1 MRHFISFDL
10 VSFSAVLA
18 SKIVLGYS
26 LQLILLRDSS
36 EFSASC
42 QRCTPSK
49 VVEFQ
54 AASMFLA
61 EFAFLPRVFV
71 FCVCLRTAK
80 LLHPNL
86 RCILKAVGV

>member
-1 MRHFISFDL
+1 MPQSSETLSFDL

-18 SKIVLGYS
+18 V
-26 LQLILLRDSS
+26 QDSARLFTSVNSFAGFS

-61 EFAFLPRVFV
+61 GFAFLPHVFV
-71 FCVCLRTAK
+71 YV
-80 LLHPNL
+80 
-86 RCILKAVGV
+86 